1 MKQLDRTAPLFLVAL
16 ASIGL
21 FAACEST
28 KAPRGLDNPN
38 LIVGSLNQ
46 VNPLDI
52 VVLPIVN
59 STGRDGLP
67 LAQLRQSFQAGLV
80 RQKYSPLSLDYV
92 DAHVVEA
99 AYKPGELKEQAI
111 LQLSINGWDD
121 SQWQS
126 LSRLHIEAEINLLD
140 SQKADPRQPL
150 WGGKVDRYID
160 LSREMPGIPNATVA
174 MNMAIERFTQ
184 DVLSSLPP
192 RNPEKVGP

>member
-1 MKQLDRTAPLFLVAL
+1 MT
-16 ASIGL
+16 
-21 FAACEST
+21 
-28 KAPRGLDNPN
+28 
-38 LIVGSLNQ
+38 
-46 VNPLDI
+46 
-52 VVLPIVN
+52 
-59 STGRDGLP
+59 
-67 LAQLRQSFQAGLV
+67 
-80 RQKYSPLSLDYV
+80 
-92 DAHVVEA
+92 
-99 AYKPGELKEQAI
+99 
-111 LQLSINGWDD
+111 
-121 SQWQS
+121 WQS